1 MSERTLLILSPVAVP
16 DAAADPLGLP
26 RKFVEQLRAFAEL
39 WDGHVTVL
47 LPRTARRDDN
57 LDYVQTPRSDSSFAL
72 RAFPTDDKGLR
83 AELGAAAVVYVPLV
97 PWFTH
102 VHSIVQALNVPVV
115 YFTDYTFEI
124 RKEIVYAQTRN
135 PFLRWRRLLY
145 ITRLEKKYRRMMR
158 EAAGIQLQDVSAYNA
173 YAKLNRAALGFFNTH
188 MRREMFATDEQLH
201 ERAERL
207 RAGVPLRLV
216 YSGRWNVIKGVD
228 DLPRVARAL
237 RERNVPFE
245 LDIFGRG
252 VLEKNLRRA
261 LADAQL
267 DNVRLRGELPFAELM
282 RVVANEDDLF
292 VCCHRQG
299 DPATTFNEML
309 GAGIPLI
316 GYAYDGLRGA
326 LANVNAGWLT
336 TRNDVHALAARIA
349 ELEHNRETINA
360 ASKAAAE
367 FTRDKSFDAM
377 MQTRVAHLR
386 AVLETRNN
394 T

>member
-26 RKFVEQLRAFAEL
+26 RKFVAQLRAFAEL
-39 WDGHVTVL
+39 WEGPVTVL

-57 LDYVQTPRSDSSFAL
+57 LDYVQTRRAELAFTV
-72 RAFPTDDKGLR
+72 RAFSRDDKTLR

-135 PFLRWRRLLY
+135 PLVRMRRLLY
-145 ITRLEKKYRRMMR
+145 VARLEMQYRRMMR
-158 EAAGIQLQDVSAYNA
+158 EAAGIQLQDVPAYNA
-173 YAKLNRAALGFFNTH
+173 YVSLHRAALGYFNTQ
-188 MRREMFATDEQLH
+188 MRRDMLATTEQLNA
-201 ERAERL
+201 RAERL
-207 RAGVPLRLV
+207 RARAPLRLV
-216 YSGRWNVIKGVD
+216 YSGRWNIIKGVD
-228 DLPRVARAL
+228 DLPRVARVL

-245 LDIFGRG
+245 LDIFGGG

-261 LADAQL
+261 LDDAQL

-282 RVVANEDDLF
+282 RVVANESDLF

-299 DPATTFNEML
+299 DPSTTFNEML

-326 LANVNAGWLT
+326 LSAVNAGWLT
-336 TRNDVHALAARIA
+336 PRNDVSALAARIA
-349 ELEHNRETINA
+349 ELDRARESLVA
-360 ASKAAAE
+360 ASHAAAE
-367 FTRDKSFDAM
+367 FTRNKSFDDTMCA
-377 MQTRVAHLR
+377 RAAHLR
-386 AVLETRNN
+386 AVLETHEN